1 MQGDCMKLYFPQ
13 YYHQFR
19 CIAAACP
26 DSCCQGWAVDV
37 DEIAAACYRSLPGDL
52 GDRLRTVLRDDGD
65 GAYMEIEDGRCPMW
79 RQDGLCRIQAEL
91 GHDAL
96 CHVCRTFPRLRHDY
110 GDFVELGLELSCPE
124 AARLIFTAPAEL
136 CCQEA
141 DGGEEP
147 DYEPELMDILLH
159 SRREALALTEDSTL
173 SVPEL
178 LAVLLLYAHEVQ
190 AQLDGAEPLPFSPA
204 QALSDAHRYATGG
217 SLPALLDFFKDL
229 EILNPTWAT
238 RLDTAQ
244 KAFSRGEGG
253 TAPAVTDVDCGQQ
266 SADPHEAADL
276 SRSPSLV
283 IASCRAGACSR
294 RPWQSVP
301 SWTDLDRPL
310 IRYFVS
316 RWWLQAVSD
325 YDLIS
330 RVKLTVAACLVIHAL
345 GGDTVQTAQAFSK
358 EIENDPDNIEAIL
371 DGAYTSPALT
381 DVQLLSLLLHP

>member
-37 DEIAAACYRSLPGDL
+37 DDISAAYYRSLPGVL
-52 GDRLRTVLRDDGD
+52 GERLRAVLRDDGD
-65 GAYMEIEDGRCPMW
+65 GAYMEIENGRCPMW

-124 AARLIFTAPAEL
+124 AARLIFTAPADL

-147 DYEPELMDILLH
+147 DYEPEIMDILLR

-190 AQLDGAEPLPFSPA
+190 AQLDGSDVLPFSPA
-204 QALSDAHRYATGG
+204 QALSDARRYATGG

-253 TAPAVTDVDCGQQ
+253 TASAVTDVDCGQQ
-266 SADPHEAADL
+266 SADPHMTIGL
-276 SRSPSLV
+276 FHSPSV
-283 IASCRAGACSR
+283 IAQSEAI
-294 RPWQSVP
+294 WQSVS
-301 SWTDLDRPL
+301 SWTDQYRPL
-310 IRYFVS
+310 IRYFVG
-316 RWWLQAVSD
+316 RWWLQAISD

-330 RVKLTVAACLVIHAL
+330 RVKLTVSACLVIHAL

-371 DGAYTSPALT
+371 DGAYTAPALT
-381 DVQLLSLLLHP
+381 DVNLLSLLLC